1 MKKYFLFFA
10 GFVCLFLLTSCS
22 SPHITNTSR
31 SAVEQLLLC
40 ATIER
45 GISKADFSAFKNKI
59 VKLDYSNLNPQ
70 VDKNLIMGYLEIH
83 LSNFGIVISKSD
95 SQKPDFI
102 IQVTCGVLATDID
115 KALIGTPALPIPIP
129 DTSVSVVIPEIPLY
143 RRICRSAHGRFHFNV
158 LDANTLKPVK
168 TFKGINSKAQFI
180 DWTIFMIPFKSHNVP
195 LKKGIDVDHEF
206 MFIE

>member
-1 MKKYFLFFA
+1 
-10 GFVCLFLLTSCS
+10 
-22 SPHITNTSR
+22 
-31 SAVEQLLLC
+31 
-40 ATIER
+40 
-45 GISKADFSAFKNKI
+45 
-59 VKLDYSNLNPQ
+59 
-70 VDKNLIMGYLEIH
+70 MGYLEIH
-83 LSNFGIVISKSD
+83 LSNFGIIISKSD
-95 SQKPDFI
+95 SQKPELI

-143 RRICRSAHGRFHFNV
+143 RRICRSAYGRFYFNV
-158 LDANTLKPVK
+158 LDAKTLKPVK

-195 LKKGIDVDHEF
+195 LKKENDVNHEY